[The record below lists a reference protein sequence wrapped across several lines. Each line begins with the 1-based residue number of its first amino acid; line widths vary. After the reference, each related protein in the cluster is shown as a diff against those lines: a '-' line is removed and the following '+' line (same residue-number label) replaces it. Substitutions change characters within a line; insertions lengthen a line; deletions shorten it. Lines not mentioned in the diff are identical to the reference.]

1 MEGTWL
7 GTLGKLREAMSWSL
21 LGDMHSEWM
30 TVGEG
35 THGYWLCVVNQR
47 FTDPTTPTM
56 SLSLQ

>member
-30 TVGEG
+30 NEHMG
-35 THGYWLCVVNQR
+35 TGSVW
-47 FTDPTTPTM
+47 
-56 SLSLQ
+56 

>member
-1 MEGTWL
+1 MAGTP
-7 GTLGKLREAMSWSL
+7 GKLREAMSWSL

-35 THGYWLCVVNQR
+35 AHGYWLCVVNQR